1 MVLADG
7 YGGRAL
13 ARLDAAA
20 DGSPLAV
27 AEGAGGAYLLDGSS
41 AEARL
46 IDSAALRLGPGVA
59 VAPLAEP
66 DAVAGVGRDGLVVVA
81 PATSEA
87 ALLAL
92 SGETIPFE
100 VDASAQVIVAPDGAV
115 WSIDGRRL
123 VRTTST
129 EVEDFTIGTG
139 EPVLTL
145 VGSAAFVL
153 DRTGARARFH
163 DGDWVALPADVQTSE
178 LVVQVQGP
186 AADCAWLGADDDL
199 WCIGRDGIDEHV
211 TIDGLDIDGAD
222 HLAIAGDAAALIR
235 QAPPG
240 DRADRLARAA
250 HLRRRRRNRAAP
262 SAELSIA
269 TNVDMIWV
277 DDSEGDFVWSINPW
291 GINAISKN
299 DASTPL
305 LGESGEVIEDGS
317 SSGAYG
323 PRSGRTRRRHRRRPS
338 DDPTTTASTT
348 RRSRSTTRSRPA
360 AARPCRSS

>member
-1 MVLADG
+1 MNAQAVPWRRAVAIVAVTAAALTAVVAVVRSDGLPAIDASATRATRWFVHRATGRVVLADG

-20 DGSPLAV
+20 DGSPLEV

-46 IDSAALRLGPGVA
+46 IDSAALRLGPGIA
-59 VAPLAEP
+59 MAPLAEP

-100 VDASAQVIVAPDGAV
+100 VDASAQVMVAPDGAV

-129 EVEDFTIGTG
+129 DVDD
-139 EPVLTL
+139 LRDRYRR
-145 VGSAAFVL
+145 AAAHARRQRRV
-153 DRTGARARFH
+153 RARSHRSRARFH

-199 WCIGRDGIDEHV
+199 WCVGRDGIDEHV

-222 HLAIAGDAAALIR
+222 HLAITGDAAALIR
-235 QAPPG
+235 QAPPAIVRI
-240 DRADRLARAA
+240 DWRDAA
-250 HLRRRRRNRAAP
+250 HLRRRGGDRVGELRA
-262 SAELSIA
+262 
-269 TNVDMIWV
+269 VD
-277 DDSEGDFVWSINPW
+277 
-291 GINAISKN
+291 
-299 DASTPL
+299 
-305 LGESGEVIEDGS
+305 
-317 SSGAYG
+317 
-323 PRSGRTRRRHRRRPS
+323 RHQRRHGLGRRLGG
-338 DDPTTTASTT
+338 
-348 RRSRSTTRSRPA
+348 
-360 AARPCRSS
+360 